1 MSATLAQSEFTYV
14 AGTGVQQYRWTVVV
28 PQTGSAGIRNIQGP
42 FGLIIDSFTEVPSDI
57 VTCMNDSLAQVEGIL
72 AATSAVNG
80 TLVFAD
86 ETEKSFTFT
95 TPQTGTTYRVQVTAD
110 EFVGLRITNKTTT
123 GFTVQA
129 SAPFTGTVGFDV
141 FV

>member
-1 MSATLAQSEFTYV
+1 MSATLAQSEFIYV

-28 PQTGSAGIRNIQGP
+28 PQTGNPGIRNIQGP
-42 FGLIIDSFTEVPSDI
+42 YGLIIDSFTQVPTSI
-57 VTCMNDSLAQVEGIL
+57 VTCMNDSVAQVEGIL
-72 AATSAVNG
+72 ASTSAVNG

-86 ETEKSFTFT
+86 ATEQSFIFT
-95 TPQTGTTYRVQVTAD
+95 TPQSGTTYRVQLTTD
-110 EFVGLRITNKTTT
+110 EFVGLRISAKTTT

-129 SAPFTGTVGFDV
+129 SAPFTGSVGFDV